1 MPNEAIRLL
10 TIDSSKQKIEIQTQL
25 CDSQLQANW
34 TLLPFINLHLKNAVL
49 QDKVQTDWINLYCIQ
64 A

>member
-49 QDKVQTDWINLYCIQ
+49 QDKVQTD
-64 A
+64 